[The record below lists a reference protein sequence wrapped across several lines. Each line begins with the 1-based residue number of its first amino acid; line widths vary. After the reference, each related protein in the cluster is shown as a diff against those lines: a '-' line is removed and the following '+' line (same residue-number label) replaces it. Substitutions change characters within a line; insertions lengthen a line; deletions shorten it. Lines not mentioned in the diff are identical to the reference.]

1 MVSFVL
7 SVSPYLWAHSK
18 QMGMIGSKVRDA
30 TEYVVRKLHRSPNPN
45 SPTYD
50 MLEEQIVDQFWTEFA
65 DFRSRQSVFDD
76 VKQFFLGG
84 CHCRAVPQVAQ
95 KVFASVNSCA
105 CLCGLPGHIQE
116 HEDWCF

>member
-45 SPTYD
+45 CPTYD

-65 DFRSRQSVFDD
+65 NFRSRRGVFDE
-76 VKQFFLGG
+76 VERF
-84 CHCRAVPQVAQ
+84 C
-95 KVFASVNSCA
+95 S
-105 CLCGLPGHIQE
+105 
-116 HEDWCF
+116 EDAISGRSHK